1 MIMSALFADTFY
13 FLALLNGRD
22 KNHADA
28 ARYDAAQPS
37 LVTTAWVLT
46 EVGDALSAPENR
58 RVFLGLL
65 DLLRE
70 APEVRIIPPS
80 DNLFERGVGLYRQRS
95 DKDWSLTDCVSFV
108 VMTDEQITEALTG
121 DRHFEQAG
129 FHALLK

>member
-1 MIMSALFADTFY
+1 MSALFADTFY
-13 FLALLNGRD
+13 FLALLNGGDRC
-22 KNHADA
+22 HADA

-58 RVFLGLL
+58 RIFLELL

-70 APEVRIIPPS
+70 APEVCIFPPS
-80 DNLFERGVGLYRQRS
+80 DDLFARGVELYRRRS
-95 DKDWSLTDCVSFV
+95 DKDWSLTDCISFV
-108 VMTDEQITEALTG
+108 VMAEEKIDQALTG